1 MGYPINTT
9 DDDRY
14 YYVSE
19 DGEWGY
25 FSSARASGAGPHDIY
40 QINPG
45 TFENLNAMVL
55 LVGMVN
61 INDQPASALIKI
73 MDDKTGDVLATLVAD
88 SLTGEFAFS
97 LLPGRRYKISLLAD
111 GFPPKVEYVDIP
123 ERATG
128 VNRLA
133 HRFDF
138 YMADYLSRRDSTSLQ
153 ARIDSLI
160 RLSNANDGVCFV
172 EKDRE
177 ELTEAE
183 IAAGCYFRVQ
193 VGAYRNP
200 GKFQY
205 EFLRSLGDVEIRGY
219 TDGITRYMMGQKFT
233 RRSEAEKLRQQ
244 CIMARQWD
252 AWITVRR

>member
-1 MGYPINTT
+1 
-9 DDDRY
+9 
-14 YYVSE
+14 
-19 DGEWGY
+19 
-25 FSSARASGAGPHDIY
+25 
-40 QINPG
+40 
-45 TFENLNAMVL
+45 MVL

-138 YMADYLSRRDSTSLQ
+138 YTADYLSRRDSTSLQ